1 MSSTSEMSLPPEWND
16 DERMNF
22 MFSEFKENR
31 DVNTTDWDSK
41 MDFWTA
47 LIMRS
52 CRRRGSVVVNLQD
65 LNKTFQRKEKT
76 PLGLSTVI
84 QTMARC
90 GKIQRESEFAA
101 SVDCGWVSWS
111 VGMLLVKPLKWTFS
125 TLLGSNR
132 VPLEESF
139 VVIELVKEKAAELLK
154 VYRSSDFSSCSI
166 ISFQELCTLA
176 SNICADESTLCMALL
191 QLQKD
196 KLVIVSLH
204 EGEKIVK
211 FCQPGQDRVS
221 PVSDVDIGIYQLQR
235 SEKLLEERVQ
245 KLSLEADRCKEEAR
259 ILLRDGKKTQALRC
273 LRGRKRVEKRADS
286 LFAKLETIRGILERI
301 AQSQTDKMVMQAY
314 QAGVSAL
321 RMSLK
326 DMTVDRAESL
336 VDQIQELCD
345 TQDEVNQTI
354 SSGVTAADEDMDE
367 LEKELKA
374 LLDESEPDVNTSG
387 LPAVPTNRL
396 GPAGEQIL
404 SSLPDVPRGHLHV
417 TADALEEELNR
428 LTLSETGAHLQIPSV
443 LSVFQPFQTTCRST
457 VFVFRISTEE
467 GNVTR
472 EESRGCSVIFID
484 IQFKTKHFTSFNKD
498 KYRGGMPVWTFQQI
512 VPVYFLTCL
521 LS

>member
-1 MSSTSEMSLPPEWND
+1 MSTTSEMSLPPEWND

-52 CRRRGSVVVNLQD
+52 CRRRGSVIVNLQD

-154 VYRSSDFSSCSI
+154 VYRSSDFSSCSVV
-166 ISFQELCTLA
+166 SFQELCTLS

-196 KLVIVSLH
+196 KQVIVSLH

-211 FCQPGQDRVS
+211 FCQLGQDRVS
-221 PVSDVDIGIYQLQR
+221 PFGDIDIGIYQLQR

-245 KLSLEADRCKEEAR
+245 KLNLEADRCKEEAR

-326 DMTVDRAESL
+326 DVTVERAENL

-354 SSGVTAADEDMDE
+354 SSGVAAAVDEDMDE

-396 GPAGEQIL
+396 GPTSEQTL

-417 TADALEEELNR
+417 TTDALEEELNR
-428 LTLSETGAHLQIPSV
+428 LTLSEAGSPQRKA
-443 LSVFQPFQTTCRST
+443 
-457 VFVFRISTEE
+457 
-467 GNVTR
+467 
-472 EESRGCSVIFID
+472 
-484 IQFKTKHFTSFNKD
+484 TSPG
-498 KYRGGMPVWTFQQI
+498 RRAEAAQ
-512 VPVYFLTCL
+512 
-521 LS
+521 

>member
-1 MSSTSEMSLPPEWND
+1 MPTTSEMSLPPEWED

-47 LIMRS
+47 LIFRS
-52 CRRRGSVVVNLQD
+52 CRQCGSVLVNLQD
-65 LNKTFQRKEKT
+65 LNRTFQRKEKT
-76 PLGLSTVI
+76 PLGLSTVL

-90 GKIQRESEFAA
+90 GTIQRESEFAA

-125 TLLGSNR
+125 TLLGSKR

-139 VVIELVKEKAAELLK
+139 VVVDLVKEKAAELLK
-154 VYRSSDFSSCSI
+154 VYQSSEFSSCSI
-166 ISFQELCTLA
+166 VSFQELCTLF
-176 SNICADESTLCMALL
+176 SDICADESTLCMALL

-196 KLVIVSLH
+196 KQVIVSLH

-211 FCQPGQDRVS
+211 FCQPGQERVS
-221 PVSDVDIGIYQLQR
+221 PVSDVDVGIYQLQH
-235 SEKLLEERVQ
+235 SEKLLGERVQ

-259 ILLRDGKKTQALRC
+259 ILLREGKKSQALRC
-273 LRGRKRVEKRADS
+273 LRSQKRVEKRTDS
-286 LFAKLETIRGILERI
+286 LFAKLETIRGILDRI

-314 QAGVSAL
+314 QAGVAAL
-321 RMSLK
+321 KLSLK
-326 DMTVDRAESL
+326 DVSVERAESL

-374 LLDESEPDVNTSG
+374 LLDEPQEDVNPPD
-387 LPAVPTNRL
+387 LPAFPTDSRGL
-396 GPAGEQIL
+396 SGEQIL
-404 SSLPDVPRGHLHV
+404 SPLPTVPHGHLNTTTDV
-417 TADALEEELNR
+417 LEEELNR
-428 LTLSETGAHLQIPSV
+428 LTLSETGFPQ
-443 LSVFQPFQTTCRST
+443 R
-457 VFVFRISTEE
+457 R
-467 GNVTR
+467 VTPPEKR
-472 EESRGCSVIFID
+472 LEAA
-484 IQFKTKHFTSFNKD
+484 Q
-498 KYRGGMPVWTFQQI
+498 
-512 VPVYFLTCL
+512 
-521 LS
+521 

>member
-1 MSSTSEMSLPPEWND
+1 MNLSPEWED
-16 DERMNF
+16 DDRMNF
-22 MFSEFKENR
+22 MFSAFKENR

-47 LIMRS
+47 AIIQS
-52 CRRRGSVVVNLQD
+52 CRQRGSVSINLQD
-65 LNKTFQRKEKT
+65 LNKTFQRKEKI

-139 VVIELVKEKAAELLK
+139 VIFELIKEKAAELLK
-154 VYRSSDFSSCSI
+154 VYQNSEFSSCCVV
-166 ISFQELCTLA
+166 SFQELCTL
-176 SNICADESTLCMALL
+176 SSDICADESTLCMALL

-196 KLVIVSLH
+196 KQVIVSLH

-211 FCQPGQDRVS
+211 FCQPGQERVS
-221 PVSDVDIGIYQLQR
+221 PVSDIDIGIYQLQR
-235 SEKLLEERVQ
+235 SEKLLGERVE
-245 KLSLEADRCKEEAR
+245 KLSQEADRCKEEAR
-259 ILLRDGKKTQALRC
+259 SLLREGKKSQALRC

-286 LFAKLETIRGILERI
+286 LFAQLETIRGILDRI
-301 AQSQTDKMVMQAY
+301 AQSQTDKKVMQAY
-314 QAGVSAL
+314 QAGVAAL
-321 RMSLK
+321 RLSLK
-326 DMTVDRAESL
+326 DVTVEHAESL

-367 LEKELKA
+367 LEKELTA
-374 LLDESEPDVNTSG
+374 LLEEPDVSPAV

-396 GPAGEQIL
+396 GPTELLQTCDQLFSGSPQ
-404 SSLPDVPRGHLHV
+404 RKV
-417 TADALEEELNR
+417 TSPEKRLE
-428 LTLSETGAHLQIPSV
+428 AAQ
-443 LSVFQPFQTTCRST
+443 
-457 VFVFRISTEE
+457 
-467 GNVTR
+467 
-472 EESRGCSVIFID
+472 
-484 IQFKTKHFTSFNKD
+484 
-498 KYRGGMPVWTFQQI
+498 
-512 VPVYFLTCL
+512 
-521 LS
+521 